1 MTPTPRQHHPLRKS
15 LFTAAKILI
24 AVVGLWYVIAHISWA
39 DRVVLPAGLPLR
51 NVTLTRP
58 ATLPI
63 ARWQGHMPLAS
74 FRHQILYV
82 RLASGRMIHGY
93 ADRWPLYFPALLPIP
108 LKFMAAHGHR
118 VLVRRGLHDLLSHAR
133 PWPLLG
139 AFLLLGLPFVIT
151 AWRWRLL
158 MGVQGMHLPYRRCL
172 ELTFVGQFYST
183 FLPGT
188 TSGDV
193 VKIIYTGRVTG
204 QKTRSAVTVLLDRV
218 IGLIGLVLVG
228 GIAAAV
234 QLALSHNS
242 SATGGHP
249 NPGADPVLRNVLL
262 LTGGILLAAAVGA
275 AVYLSDRMRRAT
287 GLEWLIDKLPLP
299 EFVKHA
305 ERNLRAYRGHLGVIA
320 AALGASVVSQAV
332 LPFAGF
338 LAGRAFGM
346 HAPLG
351 CFMAYIPV
359 AALAASLPIV
369 PPQGIGVMDA
379 ILLHF
384 FVSRG
389 VDTASQA
396 FALAQAIRFL
406 PICWNMLGAYWVVR
420 GHYGRPHSGDLDTV
434 SDEPPTPQASHA

>member
-1 MTPTPRQHHPLRKS
+1 MTNSLRQNHSLRKA
-15 LFTAAKILI
+15 LFLVLKVLI
-24 AVVGLWYVIAHISWA
+24 AVLGLWYVIAHISWS
-39 DRVVLPAGLPLR
+39 DSVVLPAGLPLR

-58 ATLPI
+58 TVLPI
-63 ARWQGHMPLAS
+63 SEWQQNMPLVI
-74 FRHQILYV
+74 FRHQIISV
-82 RLASGRMIHGY
+82 RLTSGRVITGY
-93 ADRWPLYFPALLPIP
+93 ADRSPLYFPPTLPIP
-108 LKFMAAHGHR
+108 LKFMAQHGHP
-118 VLVRRGLHDLLSHAR
+118 VQIRRGLQYLFTHAR

-158 MGVQGMHLPYRRCL
+158 MGVQDMHLPYRRCL

-204 QKTRSAVTVLLDRV
+204 QKTRSAVTVLLDRI

-234 QLALSHNS
+234 QLVITHNS
-242 SATGGHP
+242 MM
-249 NPGADPVLRNVLL
+249 PGKHGSHGSDPVLWHVLL
-262 LTGGILLAAAVGA
+262 LTGGILVAALIGFT
-275 AVYLSDRMRRAT
+275 VYLSDRLRRAT
-287 GLEWLIDKLPLP
+287 GLEWLLEKLPLP
-299 EFVKHA
+299 EFIKHA
-305 ERNLRAYRGHLGVIA
+305 DRTLRVYRNHLGVIA
-320 AALGASVVSQAV
+320 AGLGASVVSQAV
-332 LPFAGF
+332 LPFAGY
-338 LAGRAFGM
+338 LAGLAFGM

-351 CFMAYIPV
+351 WFMAYIPV

-420 GHYGRPHSGDLDTV
+420 GHYSRPHSGDLDRV
-434 SDEPPTPQASHA
+434 SDPEPQQPSPA

>member
-1 MTPTPRQHHPLRKS
+1 MTQSPRHHHILRKL
-15 LFTAAKILI
+15 LFTAVKILI
-24 AVVGLWYVIAHISWA
+24 AVAGLWYVIIHISWT
-39 DRVVLPAGLPLR
+39 DRAVLPAGMQLR
-51 NVTLTRP
+51 NTTLTQP
-58 ATLPI
+58 AVLPI
-63 ARWQGHMPLAS
+63 ARWRHAMPMVV
-74 FRHQILYV
+74 FRHQRISV
-82 RLASGRMIHGY
+82 RLPSGRTLRGY
-93 ADRWPLYFPALLPIP
+93 ADRSPLYFPPTLPIP
-108 LKFMAAHGHR
+108 LKFMAAHGHP
-118 VLVRRGLHDLLSHAR
+118 VQIRRGLRYLLVHAR

-139 AFLLLGLPFVIT
+139 AFLLLGLPFILT
-151 AWRWRLL
+151 AWRWRML
-158 MGVQGMHLPYRRCL
+158 MGVQGMHLTYRRCL

-204 QKTRSAVTVLLDRV
+204 QKTRSAVTVLLDRM

-228 GIAAAV
+228 GIAAAL
-234 QLALSHNS
+234 QLALMHS
-242 SATGGHP
+242 
-249 NPGADPVLRNVLL
+249 GAGAAQSDPVLRNVLI
-262 LTGGILLAAAVGA
+262 LTGGILAAAAVGS

-287 GLEWLIDKLPLP
+287 GLEWLLDKLPLP

-305 ERNLRAYRGHLGVIA
+305 DRTLRAYRGHMGTIA
-320 AALGASVVSQAV
+320 AGLLISGLSQAV
-332 LPFAGF
+332 LPLAGF

-351 CFMAYIPV
+351 CFMAYIPI

-384 FVSRG
+384 FVTRG

-420 GHYGRPHSGDLDTV
+420 GRYGRPHAADLE
-434 SDEPPTPQASHA
+434 SLSLEPIAQNG